1 MTGDGGQGDLRS
13 NGPSPPVRPVD
24 DQDLKRRRS
33 KLPVL
38 TPILVLSI
46 LALVGVTYQLPY
58 YALGP
63 GPVRPVDDLIRV
75 PDDRAFA
82 SDGQF
87 LLMSVSVRDVTPFE
101 ALRGWLDPDVDLI
114 KAKKVIGAPPSEA
127 ARREFAVKLERDMAF
142 SRHVAV
148 DVAFRRLG
156 IVVAEPGGAS
166 PPAAPPF
173 EVEIDTGATG
183 GASGG
188 LALTLGVLDALT
200 SGDLTGGHRVAV
212 SGSIFVTGHVGDI
225 DGIAQKTAAARSAGA
240 RYLLVAPGNYEEAV
254 VHAGSKLE
262 VLKVANLDEA
272 IAALRQVGGDLGPQR
287 APAPAPTP

>member
-1 MTGDGGQGDLRS
+1 MTGGGGEGELGP
-13 NGPSPPVRPVD
+13 NGPSPAGRQVEN
-24 DQDLKRRRS
+24 QGLKRRRS

-38 TPILVLSI
+38 IPVLVLSI
-46 LALVGVTYQLPY
+46 LALVGVTHQLPY

-63 GPVRPVDDLIRV
+63 GPVRPVGDVIRV
-75 PDDRAFA
+75 PADRAF
-82 SDGQF
+82 SSRGQF
-87 LLMSVSVRDVTPFE
+87 LLMSVSIRDVTALE
-101 ALRGWLDPDVDLI
+101 AVQGWLDPDVDVI
-114 KAKKVIGAPPSEA
+114 KAKKVIGAPPSEQT
-127 ARREFAVKLERDMAF
+127 RQQFEVKLERDMAF

-148 DVAFRRLG
+148 NVAFRRLG
-156 IVVAEPGGAS
+156 IGVAEPGGAS
-166 PPAAPPF
+166 PPAGPPF
-173 EVEIDTGATG
+173 EVEIDTGETG

-240 RYLLVAPGNYEEAV
+240 RYLLVAPRNYDEAV
-254 VHAGSKLE
+254 AHAGGKLE

-272 IAALRQVGGDLGPQR
+272 IAALGRIGGDLGPQR
-287 APAPAPTP
+287 APAPAPIP